1 MCFVFL
7 AAVDFNREGFSH
19 GRLALPLGRDR
30 KLTRRDG
37 RRWRF
42 ELIEHTYHV
51 SSVLSPL
58 FFLFICLVFYKLK
71 CMLVLEQVL
80 KSQCRY

>member
-58 FFLFICLVFYKLK
+58 FFIYLFS
-71 CMLVLEQVL
+71 VLQT
-80 KSQCRY
+80 KMHACFGTSA